1 MDHLLAARAQMG
13 TSLAF
18 HFVFAALGVG
28 LPLLMVLVEGL
39 WLRTGDRR
47 YYRLARTWSRAM
59 LVLFAIGAV
68 SGTTLAFELGL
79 LWPVFMKNSGAVI
92 GIPFSIEGFAFFI
105 EAIFVGIYL
114 YGWDRLSP
122 VAHWLCSFPIA
133 LSGALS
139 AASVVSVNAWMN
151 TPAGFRL
158 SHGVIADVDPWAAI
172 FNPAM
177 PSEVLHTTLAAYVFV
192 GFATAA
198 AYAVAMLRNPKD
210 RDAPLALRIAMLVA
224 LASIPLQLVA
234 GDLSARFDAYHEPL
248 KLASEEGQFPTQ
260 RGAPLRIG
268 GLPDSAAH
276 ATRFAIEIPRLLSF
290 LAYDDFDA
298 EVRGLDAFPATEQP
312 PVAIVHLAFDV
323 MVGSGFTLLAVALWW
338 ALWTRLGGREPSAPL
353 LWALVAS
360 GLLALVAMEAGWL
373 VTEEGRQPWIVVG
386 LWRTSDA
393 VTTAPALDIAF
404 YGFSLIYVLL
414 GTTLAWLFGRIYREP
429 VREKLPIDSGT
440 EP

>member
-1 MDHLLAARAQMG
+1 MG

-28 LPLLMVLVEGL
+28 LPVLMIVIEGL

-47 YYRLARTWSRAM
+47 CYRLARTWSRAM

-79 LWPVFMKNSGAVI
+79 LWPVFMRNTGAVI
-92 GIPFSIEGFAFFI
+92 GIPFSIEAFAFFI
-105 EAIFVGIYL
+105 EAIFIGIYL

-122 VAHWLCSFPIA
+122 LAHWLCSFPIA
-133 LSGALS
+133 ISGALS

-158 SHGVIADVDPWAAI
+158 SQGVIVGVDPWAAI

-177 PSEVLHTTLAAYVFV
+177 ASEVLHTTLAAYVFV

-198 AYAVAMLRNPKD
+198 AYALALLRNPKD
-210 RDAPLALRIAMLVA
+210 AEAPLAARAAMLVA
-224 LASIPLQLVA
+224 LATIPLQLVA
-234 GDLSARFDAYHEPL
+234 GDFSARFDAQREPL
-248 KLASEEGQFPTQ
+248 KLASEEAQFQTQ

-268 GLPDSAAH
+268 GLPDAAAH
-276 ATRFAIEIPRLLSF
+276 MTRFALEIPHLLSF
-290 LAYDDFDA
+290 LAYTDPNA
-298 EVRGLDAFPATEQP
+298 EVRGIDAFPAGDRP
-312 PVAIVHLAFDV
+312 PVATVHLAFDV
-323 MVGSGFTLLAVALWW
+323 MVGSGFALLAIAVWW
-338 ALWTRLGGREPSAPL
+338 AFATRVGRREPSAPL

-360 GLLALVAMEAGWL
+360 GVLSLAAMEAGWL
-373 VTEEGRQPWIVVG
+373 VTEEGRQPWIVAG

-393 VTTAPALDIAF
+393 VTTAPALDLAF

-414 GTTLAWLFGRIYREP
+414 ALTLVWLFGRIYREP
-429 VREKLPIDSGT
+429 VREKLPIESGT

>member
-1 MDHLLAARAQMG
+1 MG

-28 LPLLMVLVEGL
+28 LPVLMILVEGL

-79 LWPVFMKNSGAVI
+79 LWPVFMRNSGAVI

-105 EAIFVGIYL
+105 EAIFIGIYL

-133 LSGALS
+133 ISGALS

-158 SHGVIADVDPWAAI
+158 ANGVIADVDPWAAI
-172 FNPAM
+172 FNPATT
-177 PSEVLHTTLAAYVFV
+177 SEVLHTTLAAYVFV

-198 AYAVAMLRNPKD
+198 VYALALLRNRKD
-210 RDAPLALRIAMLVA
+210 GDAAGAVRVAMLVA
-224 LASIPLQLVA
+224 LTAIPLQLVA
-234 GDLSARFDAYHEPL
+234 GDFSARFDAHREPL
-248 KLASEEGQFPTQ
+248 KLASEEGQFETQ

-268 GLPDSAAH
+268 GLPDPSAH
-276 ATRFAIEIPRLLSF
+276 TTRFALEIPRLLSF
-290 LAYDDFDA
+290 LAYDDFEA
-298 EVRGLDAFPATEQP
+298 EVRGVDAFPAADRP
-312 PVAIVHLAFDV
+312 PVPAVHLAFDL
-323 MVGSGFTLLAVALWW
+323 MVGSGFALLAIALWW
-338 ALWTRLGGREPSAPL
+338 SLATRLGRHEPNAALSR
-353 LWALVAS
+353 ALVVS
-360 GLLALVAMEAGWL
+360 GVLALLAMEAGWL
-373 VTEEGRQPWIVVG
+373 VTEEGRQPWIVAG
-386 LWRTSDA
+386 FWRTSDA
-393 VTTAPALDIAF
+393 VTTAPALDLTF

-414 GTTLAWLFGRIYREP
+414 AATLGWSFRNIAREP
-429 VREKLPIDSGT
+429 VREKPAIPSGT
-440 EP
+440 KP

>member
-1 MDHLLAARAQMG
+1 MG
-13 TSLAF
+13 TSLGF

-28 LPLLMVLVEGL
+28 LPLVMIVVEAL

-79 LWPVFMKNSGAVI
+79 LWPVFMRNSGAVI

-122 VAHWLCSFPIA
+122 RVHWLCSFPIA

-158 SHGVIADVDPWAAI
+158 SQGVIVDVDPWAAI
-172 FNPAM
+172 FNPATA
-177 PSEVLHTTLAAYVFV
+177 SEVLHTTLAAYVFV
-192 GFATAA
+192 GFAIAA
-198 AYAVAMLRNPKD
+198 AYALTLLRNPKD
-210 RDAPLALRIAMLVA
+210 GDAALAVRVAMLVA
-224 LASIPLQLVA
+224 LVAIPLQLVA
-234 GDLSARFDAYHEPL
+234 GDISARFDAHTEPL
-248 KLASEEGQFPTQ
+248 KLASEEGQFSTQ

-268 GLPDSAAH
+268 GLPDAAAH
-276 ATRFAIEIPRLLSF
+276 TTRFALEIPRLLSF
-290 LAYDDFDA
+290 LAYDDFNA
-298 EVRGLDAFPATEQP
+298 EVRGIDAYPATEQP
-312 PVAIVHLAFDV
+312 PVAAVHLAFDA
-323 MVGSGFTLLAVALWW
+323 MVGSGFTLLGIALWW
-338 ALWTRLGGREPSAPL
+338 ALWTRLGRRDPSAAL

-360 GLLALVAMEAGWL
+360 GFLALVAMEAGWL

-393 VTTAPALDIAF
+393 VTTAPALDLAF
-404 YGFSLIYVLL
+404 YGFSLIYVFLA
-414 GTTLAWLFGRIYREP
+414 TTLAWSFGRIAREP
-429 VREKLPIDSGT
+429 VREKVPTKSGT
-440 EP
+440 KP

>member
-1 MDHLLAARAQMG
+1 MG

-28 LPLLMVLVEGL
+28 LPVLMILVEGL
-39 WLRTGDRR
+39 WLRTRDRR

-68 SGTTLAFELGL
+68 SGTTLAFELGVL
-79 LWPVFMKNSGAVI
+79 CPVFMRNSGAVI

-105 EAIFVGIYL
+105 EAIFIGIYL

-133 LSGALS
+133 ISGALS
-139 AASVVSVNAWMN
+139 AASVVSVNSWMN

-158 SHGVIADVDPWAAI
+158 ANGVIADVDPWAAL
-172 FNPAM
+172 FNPATT
-177 PSEVLHTTLAAYVFV
+177 SEVLHTTLAAYVFV
-192 GFATAA
+192 GFAVAA
-198 AYAVAMLRNPKD
+198 AYSLTLLRNPKD
-210 RDAPLALRIAMLVA
+210 GDAAGAVRVAMLVA
-224 LASIPLQLVA
+224 LVAIPLQLVA
-234 GDLSARFDAYHEPL
+234 GDFSARFDAHNEPL

-268 GLPDSAAH
+268 GLPDPGAH
-276 ATRFAIEIPRLLSF
+276 TTHFALEIPLLLSF

-298 EVRGLDAFPATEQP
+298 EVRGVDAFPAADRP
-312 PVAIVHLAFDV
+312 PVPAVHLAFDV
-323 MVGSGFTLLAVALWW
+323 MVGSGFTLLGIALWG
-338 ALWTRLGGREPSAPL
+338 APPPRLGVHEPNASL
-353 LWALVAS
+353 SRALVAS
-360 GLLALVAMEAGWL
+360 GVLALVAMEAGWL

-393 VTTAPALDIAF
+393 VTTAPALDLTF
-404 YGFSLIYVLL
+404 YGFSLIYILL
-414 GTTLAWLFGRIYREP
+414 GATLLWSFRSIAREP
-429 VREKLPIDSGT
+429 VREKPPIASGT
-440 EP
+440 KP

>member
-1 MDHLLAARAQMG
+1 MG

-18 HFVFAALGVG
+18 HFVFATIGVG
-28 LPLLMVLVEGL
+28 LPVLMIVAEGL

-47 YYRLARTWSRAM
+47 YYRLARTWSRAL

-79 LWPVFMKNSGAVI
+79 LWPIFMKNSGAVI

-122 VAHWLCSFPIA
+122 VAHWLCSFPLAI
-133 LSGALS
+133 SGALS

-151 TPAGFRL
+151 TPVGFRM
-158 SHGVIADVDPWAAI
+158 SHGVITDVDPWAAI
-172 FNPAM
+172 FNPAT

-192 GFATAA
+192 GFAAAA
-198 AYAVAMLRNPKD
+198 AYAVALLRNP
-210 RDAPLALRIAMLVA
+210 RDGDAALAVRIGMLVA
-224 LASIPLQLVA
+224 LVTIPLQLVA
-234 GDLSARFDAYHEPL
+234 GDFSARFDAHSEPL

-268 GLPDSAAH
+268 GLPDAAAH
-276 ATRFAIEIPRLLSF
+276 TTRFAIEIPRLLSF

-298 EVRGLDAFPATEQP
+298 EVRGIDAFSAAEQP
-312 PVAIVHLAFDV
+312 PVATVHLAFDV
-323 MVGSGFTLLAVALWW
+323 MVGSGFALLAIALWW
-338 ALWTRLGGREPSAPL
+338 ALATRLGGRDTRAPL
-353 LWALVAS
+353 QWALVAS
-360 GLLALVAMEAGWL
+360 GFLALVAMEAGWL

-414 GTTLAWLFGRIYREP
+414 AVTLAWLFGRIYREP
-429 VREKLPIDSGT
+429 VREKYPLESGT